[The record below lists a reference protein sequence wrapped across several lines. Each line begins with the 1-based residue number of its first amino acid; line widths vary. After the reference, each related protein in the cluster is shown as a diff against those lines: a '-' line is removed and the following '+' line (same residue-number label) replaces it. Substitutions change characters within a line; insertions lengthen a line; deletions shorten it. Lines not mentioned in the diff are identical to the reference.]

1 MTRVWRL
8 RCATCGGEAPLSS
21 ADTSTVSCR
30 ECGATLTVQDGIV
43 DAASF
48 VAADEDYPEAL
59 VDLIAGTEDRHFWFR
74 ARNRVILE
82 TMRRVMGP
90 MAGRLALDVGCG
102 TGFVLAALEAEG
114 LNAGGIDMHRTS
126 LLRARARIRGPL
138 VWSNAAALPFF
149 PDFDIV
155 TLCDVIEHTEADG
168 RVLQEAAGVLV
179 PDGFLVVTVPA
190 GPHLWTSY
198 DEASGH
204 KRRYDRARLADV
216 LDRSGFRVRYLGYFN
231 CLPLLAQVLHRALT
245 SKKSVPDRVDIVRK
259 ALRVPP
265 EPINTLL
272 GALIPLEAPF
282 RGLRWVRGGSL
293 IAIAQRSR

>member
-1 MTRVWRL
+1 M
-8 RCATCGGEAPLSS
+8 
-21 ADTSTVSCR
+21 
-30 ECGATLTVQDGIV
+30 

-48 VAADEDYPEAL
+48 VARDEDYPETL
-59 VDLIAGTEDRHFWFR
+59 VDLIAGIEDRHFWFR

-90 MAGRLALDVGCG
+90 MAGRCALDVGCG

-114 LNAGGIDMHRTS
+114 LDAGGIDMHRTS

-155 TLCDVIEHTEADG
+155 TLCDVIEHAEADCG
-168 RVLQEAAGVLV
+168 VLQEAAGVLA
-179 PDGFLVVTVPA
+179 PNGFLVVTVPA

-204 KRRYDRARLADV
+204 KRRYDRAGLADV
-216 LDRSGFRVRYLGYFN
+216 LERSGFRVRYLGYFN
-231 CLPLLAQVLHRALT
+231 CLPLLAQVLHRTLR
-245 SKKSVPDRVDIVRK
+245 SKKSAPDRVDIVRK

-272 GALIPLEAPF
+272 GALVPLEAPF
-282 RGLRWVRGGSL
+282 RALRWVRGGSL
-293 IAIAQRSR
+293 IAIAQHSR